1 MNFKISYINP
11 KTGEPESVVINSE
24 DCFQKLSSIY
34 SKMIPDG
41 RIKPVNFKLELLL
54 EPEE

>member
-1 MNFKISYINP
+1 MNFKISFINP
-11 KTGEPESVVINSE
+11 KTGEQESKIIKEADCWATINSI
-24 DCFQKLSSIY
+24 F

-54 EPEE
+54 ETEE

>member
-11 KTGEPESVVINSE
+11 ATGEQESIIIDAEN
-24 DCFQKLSSIY
+24 CYQKISSIF

-41 RIKPVNFKLELLL
+41 KLKPVNFKLELLL
-54 EPEE
+54 EPEA

>member
-11 KTGEPESVVINSE
+11 KTGEQESIIINAENCYQTIS
-24 DCFQKLSSIY
+24 LIY

-41 RIKPVNFKLELLL
+41 KLKPVNFKLELLL
-54 EPEE
+54 ETE

>member
-1 MNFKISYINP
+1 MNFKISFINP
-11 KTGEPESVVINSE
+11 KTGEQESIVINDE
-24 DCFQKLSSIY
+24 NCYKIITSIF